1 MASILLL
8 SALSFRYSTITAR
21 EEHTKSY
28 QRLTIPDGAPVLF
41 SVRCKQ
47 DTFPGWSTM
56 KNHRLNLGRL
66 SRLLIVGSVL
76 SAHPCALFS
85 QDVENRPPFTL
96 RSQDDSAPNERTS
109 SADDARVATLPD
121 APMPQDQEQAQDPLP
136 PPADVPEIHLNQYP
150 VLPPGL
156 IRTPVSFPDKFCIYE
171 HKTFGPPAVI
181 LPGFGAGFGMINP
194 PSKYPKEWKDGAG
207 AFGRNYGYRVAD
219 HTSRNTAQFVAG
231 ALLHEDPRYPRS
243 TGANPLT
250 RTVHALAF
258 AVFDKTDSGRTT
270 FAVSNFASATAG
282 GFVGMGILPDG
293 YNDVTHAEQH
303 MASEFLQIGIGN
315 VLTEFEPQWGPW
327 AKKLRINNILP
338 AWWAPKH

>member
-1 MASILLL
+1 
-8 SALSFRYSTITAR
+8 
-21 EEHTKSY
+21 
-28 QRLTIPDGAPVLF
+28 
-41 SVRCKQ
+41 
-47 DTFPGWSTM
+47 
-56 KNHRLNLGRL
+56 
-66 SRLLIVGSVL
+66 
-76 SAHPCALFS
+76 
-85 QDVENRPPFTL
+85 
-96 RSQDDSAPNERTS
+96 
-109 SADDARVATLPD
+109 
-121 APMPQDQEQAQDPLP
+121 
-136 PPADVPEIHLNQYP
+136 
-150 VLPPGL
+150 
-156 IRTPVSFPDKFCIYE
+156 
-171 HKTFGPPAVI
+171 
-181 LPGFGAGFGMINP
+181 MINP